1 VVGLLNYEYVL
12 SCRNLRVGKYF
23 RSNATT
29 SATAETN
36 KTRKSETYLEACDA
50 SCAALPCGASEK
62 KERELGVFQVVV
74 KTRDTNGDLDLSG
87 ELLED

>member
-1 VVGLLNYEYVL
+1 ML
-12 SCRNLRVGKYF
+12 SFRSLRVGEYF
-23 RSNATT
+23 RTKATRTT
-29 SATAETN
+29 SVTAETN

-74 KTRDTNGDLDLSG
+74 KTRDTDGDLNLG
-87 ELLED
+87 GKLLEY